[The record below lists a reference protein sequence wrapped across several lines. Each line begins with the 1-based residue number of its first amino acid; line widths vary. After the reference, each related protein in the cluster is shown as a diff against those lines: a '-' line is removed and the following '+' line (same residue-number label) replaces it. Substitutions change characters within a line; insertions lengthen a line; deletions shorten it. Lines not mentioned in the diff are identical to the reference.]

1 MLRRA
6 LLIVPLVLLLVIGG
20 GLGWA
25 YTAAP
30 GFIASSAQDWVAKN
44 LKNKRLAIGK
54 VDLDP
59 LELKV
64 TLDDVAI
71 ADTREPGRP
80 MAGAQRLVI
89 DASLGSIWARYP
101 RLDAVTVTA
110 PFADAELRKDGSLNL
125 AELVPPDDG
134 TPTPEVWI
142 GDLKVADGR
151 IAFTDARRAEPVTRR
166 LTPISFDLAD
176 FATRSNGGGG
186 FRFDAT
192 SDAGEELH
200 WQGTLGMAP
209 VASQGQFR
217 IGELQLAS
225 IARFAGDLLPVAFS
239 GGTLDMAGTYALA
252 IPPVA
257 PGKAAPPSS
266 FDADIATLTLKDAA
280 LKAPTGDRV
289 ELAAL
294 TVAPTRLR
302 LGDDALELGEVTL
315 SGLGITRPAG
325 ERAAV
330 TTMRLAPT
338 RYTLS
343 TGIAEVGALAV
354 DGLSVTGKGRNAET
368 VALARLAVA
377 PSRID
382 SSNRTAD
389 IGAVTLAGLRG
400 GARVNAD
407 YSTTVPGLWP
417 QTLAASKPAPGP
429 AWRTS
434 LAGMALTDSSLRL
447 TMATGPKPRTLNIAP
462 VAFRMGPVTSAL
474 DRPIDF
480 DASARINGRARVTAS
495 GTATTAPAGTMKLSV
510 KDLPLA
516 EMAALGPPLPVALK
530 AGTLALAGTAKFG
543 GKLPSFDGRLG
554 VTGLDIAGP
563 DGNRLLA
570 WRNLD
575 VSGIRATPVRLAIA
589 RISFDRAQSQI
600 IVSPTRSINVMD
612 AAGIPPAPDPPEAGP
627 DTAPAPVAPVIAAA
641 AVVPA
646 PESVAAPAAAPV
658 AAAIPAKGGRTVA
671 APISSSASALGKL
684 IPITVGEVRFRDS
697 VIGFR
702 DLSVEPNF
710 QAQIQGFAGTVTGLS
725 TRPGTQARFNLK
737 GYIIDRFSPVT
748 ITGNANVFAY
758 DAKTDITAK
767 FNNIELP
774 VFNPY
779 SGRYAGYAIDKGK
792 LTTTLHYRID
802 NRALAAD
809 HNIRID
815 QLKWG
820 AATDSKEKVPL
831 PIRMATG
838 LLKDANGVIDL
849 DLPVGGTLD
858 DPSFRIWPVIWK
870 IVGNVFSKIITAP
883 FKFIGSLFGGGGDD
897 AQFIAFAPGA
907 AGLPE
912 DTAKRLD
919 AIAKGLKDKEEVSLD
934 IPAGAGIKED
944 AEAMGVTAMQTAALT
959 AKKGKM
965 LAPDY
970 AGFDAGK
977 KLDRLKA
984 LYKAK
989 FGKGPQFPE
998 DGSIPK
1004 AGMLAGG
1011 AEKDAARSAQ
1021 IAWLEGQL
1029 APKFVPDDAAL
1040 KALGQARAD
1049 AIKQALLAD
1058 GGIPPERVFI
1068 AADQGPALRDGK
1080 VTVELKVK

>member
-6 LLIVPLVLLLVIGG
+6 LLIVPLVLLLLIGG
-20 GLGWA
+20 GLAWA

-30 GFIASSAQDWVAKN
+30 GFIASSAQDWVATN
-44 LKNKRLAIGK
+44 LRNKRLAIGK

-59 LELKV
+59 FELKV

-71 ADTREPGRP
+71 ADTRAPGRP
-80 MAGAQRLVI
+80 LAGAQRLVI
-89 DASLGSIWARYP
+89 DAALGSITAGYP

-134 TPTPEVWI
+134 EPVPEVWI
-142 GDLKVADGR
+142 GDLRVTDGR
-151 IAFTDARRAEPVTRR
+151 LAFTDGRRAAPVTRR
-166 LTPISFDLAD
+166 LTPIAFDLKD
-176 FATRSNGGGG
+176 FTTRSNDGGG

-200 WQGTLGMAP
+200 WRGTLGMAP
-209 VASQGQFR
+209 VASQGEFR
-217 IGELQLAS
+217 IGALQLVH
-225 IARFAGDLLPVAFS
+225 IGRMAGDLLPV
-239 GGTLDMAGTYALA
+239 TLTDGIVDIAGTYQVAL
-252 IPPVA
+252 PPAV
-257 PGKAAPPSS
+257 PGKPVPPPA
-266 FDADIATLTLKDAA
+266 FDADITTLAVKDAA

-289 ELAAL
+289 ELAGL

-302 LGDDALELGEVTL
+302 MGNDALELGEVAL
-315 SGLGITRPAG
+315 SGLGITRPGG

-330 TTMRLAPT
+330 TAMRLAPT

-354 DGLSVTGKGRNAET
+354 DGVSVTGRGRNAET

-377 PSRID
+377 PSRVD
-382 SSNRTAD
+382 SGASKAD
-389 IGAVTLAGLRG
+389 IGAITLAGLRG

-417 QTLAASKPAPGP
+417 QKLPAAGKASAGPGW
-429 AWRTS
+429 AVS
-434 LAGMALTDSSLRL
+434 LAGVALTDSSLRL
-447 TMATGPKPRTLNIAP
+447 TVATGPKPRTLNIAP

-474 DRPIDF
+474 DKPIDF
-480 DASARINGRARVTAS
+480 DASARINGRARLAAS

-516 EMAALGPPLPVALK
+516 EMATLGPPLPVAVK
-530 AGTLALAGTAKFG
+530 AGTLALDGTAKFG
-543 GKLPSFDGRLG
+543 GKQPSFDGRMG
-554 VTGLDIAGP
+554 VAGLDIAGP

-575 VSGIRATPVRLAIA
+575 VSGIRATPARLAIA
-589 RISFDRAQSQI
+589 RIAFDRAQSQI

-612 AAGIPPAPDPPEAGP
+612 AAGVPASEDAPETTPEAAAA
-627 DTAPAPVAPVIAAA
+627 TPAPVLAAA
-641 AVVPA
+641 AVVPQ
-646 PESVAAPAAAPV
+646 AAPAPAP
-658 AAAIPAKGGRTVA
+658 ATPEKPGRKIA
-671 APISSSASALGKL
+671 APISSSANALGKL
-684 IPITVGEVRFRDS
+684 IPISIGEVRFRDS

-702 DLSVEPNF
+702 DLSVDPSF
-710 QAQIQGFAGTVTGLS
+710 AAQIQGFSGTVTGLS

-758 DAKTDITAK
+758 DANTDITAK
-767 FNNIELP
+767 FSNIELP

-802 NRALAAD
+802 NRALQAD

-838 LLKDANGVIDL
+838 LLKDSNGVIDL

-858 DPSFRIWPVIWK
+858 DPQFRIWPVIWK
-870 IVGNVFSKIITAP
+870 IVGNVFTKIITAP

-897 AQFIAFAPGA
+897 AQFIAFAPGSA
-907 AGLPE
+907 MLPD

-919 AIAKGLKDKEEVSLD
+919 AIAKGLKDKEDVSLD
-934 IPAGAGIKED
+934 IPAGAGLKED
-944 AEAMGVTAMQTAALT
+944 AEAMSVTALHSAAL
-959 AKKGKM
+959 AGKKGKT

-1011 AEKDAARSAQ
+1011 AEKDAARTAQ

-1029 APKFVPDDAAL
+1029 APKFLPDDAAL

-1049 AIKQALLAD
+1049 AVKQALLAD

-1080 VTVELKVK
+1080 VAVELKVK